1 MVGMNPWARNKQG
14 FTIVELLIVIV
25 VIAILAAITIVSYT
39 GVQRQAQLASVQSG
53 LSNFGKKMELYKVE
67 NGVYLKTGENSAWR
81 AMIEETLGVLSD
93 AGTNNALICRTSEG
107 DKYALA
113 RWAPF
118 NPSPGGTVY
127 YVSSNSSGASS
138 AIWPGQESWPSIGSS
153 VCALILPGSGATWT
167 QSLY

>member
-1 MVGMNPWARNKQG
+1 MVGMNPWAKNKQG

-39 GVQRQAQLASVQSG
+39 GIQRQAQISGVQSG

-67 NGVYLKTGENSAWR
+67 NGTYLKAGENDAWK

-93 AGTNNALICRTSEG
+93 AGVNNALICRTSEG
-107 DKYALA
+107 DRYALV
-113 RWAPF
+113 RWIPY
-118 NPSPGGTVY
+118 NPSIGESFY
-127 YVSSNSSGASS
+127 YVSSDSSGPSS
-138 AIWPGQESWPSIGSS
+138 AIWTGQGSWPSTGSAL
-153 VCALILPGSGATWT
+153 CAIVLPGSGATWT